1 MSSNKEPNSVYYSDD
16 KTRYSTVTRSVVY
29 TVECY
34 ENEEIVNRITYYQQQ
49 LAENSAEDFVLE
61 RN

>member
-1 MSSNKEPNSVYYSDD
+1 MTPDSVFYSDD
-16 KTRYSTVTRSVVY
+16 KTRRSTVTRSTVY

-49 LAENSAEDFVLE
+49 LAENKAEDFVLE
-61 RN
+61 RK

>member
-1 MSSNKEPNSVYYSDD
+1 MTPDSVYYSDD
-16 KTRYSTVTRSVVY
+16 NTRYSTVTRSVVY

-34 ENEEIVNRITYYQQQ
+34 ENEKIVNRVTYYQQQ
-49 LAENSAEDFVLE
+49 LAENKAEDFTLE

>member
-1 MSSNKEPNSVYYSDD
+1 MTPDSVYYSDD
-16 KTRYSTVTRSVVY
+16 KTRYSTVTRSIVY

-34 ENEEIVNRITYYQQQ
+34 ENEKIVKRVNYYQRQ
-49 LAENSAEDFVLE
+49 LAENKAEDFTLE